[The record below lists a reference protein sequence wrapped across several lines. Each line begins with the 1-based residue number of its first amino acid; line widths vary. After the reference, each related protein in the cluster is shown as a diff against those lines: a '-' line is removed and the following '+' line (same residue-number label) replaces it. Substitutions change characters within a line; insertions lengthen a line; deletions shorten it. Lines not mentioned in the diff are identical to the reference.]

1 VSPGCLW
8 STTGTEQLP
17 ASFIRAGWK
26 NGFDRSRD
34 AGNKARGRESSG
46 QAKDRPQ
53 NNRRM
58 APAGPERI
66 PVDDGSFTVAVALSL
81 PATFR
86 PASWTGTDMRY
97 VIGVC
102 ILTFLIIWDGAY
114 YEGRYL
120 DGILRAVSSVVRT
133 VTG

>member
-1 VSPGCLW
+1 
-8 STTGTEQLP
+8 
-17 ASFIRAGWK
+17 
-26 NGFDRSRD
+26 
-34 AGNKARGRESSG
+34 
-46 QAKDRPQ
+46 
-53 NNRRM
+53 
-58 APAGPERI
+58 
-66 PVDDGSFTVAVALSL
+66 
-81 PATFR
+81 
-86 PASWTGTDMRY
+86 MRW